1 MILNSH
7 IGFMSPT
14 SKQFISQNKRLL
26 LPLFILVCLVLPSLR
41 ELTITALSDAFF
53 QVSVFVAA
61 TLLIY
66 YYAIE
71 HFPQLELRY
80 LSAKSPILEISFSAV
95 LGALPGCGGAII
107 VVTQFT
113 KGQASF
119 GAIVAVLTA
128 TMGDAAFLLLATRP
142 TEGLI
147 IMGIGLV
154 VGTLSGLLV
163 NVIHKKDFLRPTSQE
178 QKHQIKILPTR
189 IIKMSKPV
197 WMGAIIPSL
206 IVAFLIAFNVDFM
219 QFGVNTS
226 TIINLFG
233 AAMALFI
240 VSVWAFSS
248 KGESY
253 QEVTSED
260 NPCDPASKIIKV
272 LQDTHF
278 VTAWVVVSFMLFEI
292 LVNIAGL
299 DLKSWFVHYAY
310 LAPLIAVFIGFLPGC
325 GPQII
330 VTTLYIQGIIPFSA
344 LAGNAISNDGDAL
357 FPAIAMAPKAAVVA
371 TLYTAIPALLVGYSL
386 YFLANN
392 QYNS

>member
-1 MILNSH
+1 MISLPH
-7 IGFMSPT
+7 IGFITPA
-14 SKQFISQNKRLL
+14 SKRFLSQNKRLL
-26 LPLFILVCLVLPSLR
+26 LPLFILTCLAIPQLR
-41 ELTITALSDAFF
+41 EITMTALSDAFF

-71 HFPQLELRY
+71 HLPQLELSY
-80 LSAKSPILEISFSAV
+80 LSAKSPILEISFAAV

-107 VVTQFT
+107 VVTQYT

-142 TEGLI
+142 TEGLL

-154 VGTLSGLLV
+154 VGTFSGLLV
-163 NVIHKKDFLRPTSQE
+163 NTIHKKDFLRPTAQE
-178 QKHQIKILPTR
+178 QKHQIKILSTN
-189 IIKMSKPV
+189 IIKISKPV
-197 WMGAIIPSL
+197 WMVAIIPSL
-206 IVAFLIAFNVDFM
+206 IIAFLIAFNVDFS
-219 QFGVNTS
+219 QFGASTS
-226 TIINLFG
+226 TLITLFG
-233 AAMALFI
+233 ALMALFI
-240 VSVWAFSS
+240 VSIWALSS
-248 KGESY
+248 RGESY

-260 NPCDPASKIIKV
+260 DACNPPSKIIKV

-278 VTAWVVVSFMLFEI
+278 VTAWVVASFMLFEI

-299 DLKSWFVHYAY
+299 DLKTWFVHYAY
-310 LAPLIAVFIGFLPGC
+310 LAPLIAVLIGFLPGC

-357 FPAIAMAPKAAVVA
+357 FPAIAMAPKAAVIA
-371 TLYTAIPALLVGYSL
+371 TLYTSIPALIVGYGL
-386 YFLANN
+386 YFFVEI
-392 QYNS
+392 

>member
-1 MILNSH
+1 MISLPH
-7 IGFMSPT
+7 IGFITPA
-14 SKQFISQNKRLL
+14 SKRFLSQNKRLL
-26 LPLFILVCLVLPSLR
+26 LPLFILTCLAIPQLR
-41 ELTITALSDAFF
+41 EITMTALSDAFF
-53 QVSVFVAA
+53 QVSVFVAT

-71 HFPQLELRY
+71 HLPQLELSY
-80 LSAKSPILEISFSAV
+80 LSAKSPVLEISFAAV

-142 TEGLI
+142 TEGLL

-163 NVIHKKDFLRPTSQE
+163 NTIHKKDFLCPTAQE
-178 QKHQIKILPTR
+178 QKHQIKILSTN
-189 IIKMSKPV
+189 IIKISKPV
-197 WMGAIIPSL
+197 WMVAIIPSL
-206 IVAFLIAFNVDFM
+206 VIAFLIAFNIDFS
-219 QFGVNTS
+219 QYGASTS
-226 TIINLFG
+226 TVITLFG
-233 AAMALFI
+233 AVMALFI
-240 VSVWAFSS
+240 VSIWALSS
-248 KGESY
+248 RGESY

-260 NPCDPASKIIKV
+260 GACNPPSKIIKV

-278 VTAWVVVSFMLFEI
+278 VTAWVVASFMLFEI

-299 DLKSWFVHYAY
+299 DLKTWFVHYAY
-310 LAPLIAVFIGFLPGC
+310 LAPFIAVLIGFLPGC

-344 LAGNAISNDGDAL
+344 LTGNAISNDGDAL
-357 FPAIAMAPKAAVVA
+357 FPAIAMAPKAAVIA
-371 TLYTAIPALLVGYSL
+371 TLYTSIPALLVGYGL
-386 YFLANN
+386 YFLVEI
-392 QYNS
+392 

>member
-1 MILNSH
+1 MISLPH
-7 IGFMSPT
+7 IGFITPA
-14 SKQFISQNKRLL
+14 SKRFLSQNKRLL
-26 LPLFILVCLVLPSLR
+26 LPLFILTCLAIPQLR
-41 ELTITALSDAFF
+41 EITMTALSDAFF

-71 HFPQLELRY
+71 HLPQLELSY
-80 LSAKSPILEISFSAV
+80 LSAKSPILEISFAAV

-142 TEGLI
+142 TEGLL

-154 VGTLSGLLV
+154 VGTFSGLLV
-163 NVIHKKDFLRPTSQE
+163 NTIHKKDFLRPTAQE
-178 QKHQIKILPTR
+178 QKHQIKILSTN
-189 IIKMSKPV
+189 IIKISKPV
-197 WMGAIIPSL
+197 WIVTIIPSL
-206 IVAFLIAFNVDFM
+206 IIAFLIAFNVDFS
-219 QFGVNTS
+219 QFGSSTS
-226 TIINLFG
+226 TVITLFG
-233 AAMALFI
+233 ALMALFI
-240 VSVWAFSS
+240 VSIWALSS
-248 KGESY
+248 RGESY

-260 NPCDPASKIIKV
+260 DACNPPSKIIKV

-278 VTAWVVVSFMLFEI
+278 VTAWVVASFMLFEI

-299 DLKSWFVHYAY
+299 DLKTWFVHYAY
-310 LAPLIAVFIGFLPGC
+310 LAPLIAVLIGFLPGC

-357 FPAIAMAPKAAVVA
+357 FPAIAMAPKAAVIA
-371 TLYTAIPALLVGYSL
+371 TLYTSIPALIVGYGL
-386 YFLANN
+386 YFFAEI
-392 QYNS
+392 

>member
-1 MILNSH
+1 MISLPH
-7 IGFMSPT
+7 IGFITPA
-14 SKQFISQNKRLL
+14 SKRFLSQNKRLL
-26 LPLFILVCLVLPSLR
+26 LPLFILTCLAIPQLR
-41 ELTITALSDAFF
+41 EITMTALSDAFF

-71 HFPQLELRY
+71 HLPQLELSY
-80 LSAKSPILEISFSAV
+80 LSAKSPILEISFAAV

-142 TEGLI
+142 TEGLL

-154 VGTLSGLLV
+154 VGTFSGLLV
-163 NVIHKKDFLRPTSQE
+163 NTIHKKDFLRPTAQE
-178 QKHQIKILPTR
+178 QKHQIKILSTN
-189 IIKMSKPV
+189 IIKISKPV
-197 WMGAIIPSL
+197 WMVAIIPSL
-206 IVAFLIAFNVDFM
+206 IIAFLIAFNVDFS
-219 QFGVNTS
+219 QFGSSTS
-226 TIINLFG
+226 TVITLFG
-233 AAMALFI
+233 AVMALFI
-240 VSVWAFSS
+240 VSIWALSS
-248 KGESY
+248 RGESY

-260 NPCDPASKIIKV
+260 DACNPPSKIIKV

-278 VTAWVVVSFMLFEI
+278 VTAWVVASFMLFEI

-299 DLKSWFVHYAY
+299 DLKTWFVHYAY
-310 LAPLIAVFIGFLPGC
+310 LAPLIAVLIGFLPGC

-357 FPAIAMAPKAAVVA
+357 FPAIAMAPKAAVIA
-371 TLYTAIPALLVGYSL
+371 TLYTSIPALIVGYGL
-386 YFLANN
+386 YFFAEI
-392 QYNS
+392 

>member
-1 MILNSH
+1 MISLPR
-7 IGFMSPT
+7 IGFITPA
-14 SKQFISQNKRLL
+14 SKRFLSQNKRLL
-26 LPLFILVCLVLPSLR
+26 LPLFILTCLAMPQLR
-41 ELTITALSDAFF
+41 EITITALSDAFF

-71 HFPQLELRY
+71 HLPQLELSY
-80 LSAKSPILEISFSAV
+80 LSAKSPTLEISFAAI

-142 TEGLI
+142 TEGLL

-163 NVIHKKDFLRPTSQE
+163 NTIHKKDFLRPTAQE
-178 QKHQIKILPTR
+178 QKHQIKILSTN
-189 IIKMSKPV
+189 ITKISKPV
-197 WMGAIIPSL
+197 WMVAIIPSL
-206 IVAFLIAFNVDFM
+206 VIAFLIAFNIDFS
-219 QFGVNTS
+219 QYGASTS
-226 TIINLFG
+226 TVISLFG
-233 AAMALFI
+233 AVMALFI
-240 VSVWAFSS
+240 VSIWALSS
-248 KGESY
+248 RGESY

-260 NPCDPASKIIKV
+260 DACNPPSKIIKV

-278 VTAWVVVSFMLFEI
+278 VTAWVVASFMLFEI

-299 DLKSWFVHYAY
+299 DLKTWFVHYAY
-310 LAPLIAVFIGFLPGC
+310 LAPLIAVLIGFLPGC

-344 LAGNAISNDGDAL
+344 LVGNAISNDGDAL
-357 FPAIAMAPKAAVVA
+357 FPAIAMAPKAAVIA
-371 TLYTAIPALLVGYSL
+371 TLYTSIPALLVGYGL
-386 YFLANN
+386 YFFAEI
-392 QYNS
+392 

>member
-1 MILNSH
+1 MISLPH
-7 IGFMSPT
+7 IGFITPA
-14 SKQFISQNKRLL
+14 SKRFLSQNKRLL
-26 LPLFILVCLVLPSLR
+26 LPLFILTCLAIPQLR
-41 ELTITALSDAFF
+41 EITMTALSDAFF

-71 HFPQLELRY
+71 HLPQLELSY
-80 LSAKSPILEISFSAV
+80 LSAKSPILEISFAAV

-142 TEGLI
+142 TEGLL

-154 VGTLSGLLV
+154 VGTFSGLLV
-163 NVIHKKDFLRPTSQE
+163 NTIHKKDFLRPTAQE
-178 QKHQIKILPTR
+178 QKHQIKILSTN
-189 IIKMSKPV
+189 IIKISRPV
-197 WMGAIIPSL
+197 WMVAIIPSL
-206 IVAFLIAFNVDFM
+206 IIAFLIAFNVDFS
-219 QFGVNTS
+219 QFGSSTS
-226 TIINLFG
+226 TVITLFG
-233 AAMALFI
+233 AVMALFI
-240 VSVWAFSS
+240 VSIWALSS
-248 KGESY
+248 RGESY

-260 NPCDPASKIIKV
+260 DACNPPSKIIKV

-278 VTAWVVVSFMLFEI
+278 VTAWVVASFMLFEI

-299 DLKSWFVHYAY
+299 DLKTWFVHYAY
-310 LAPLIAVFIGFLPGC
+310 LAPLIAVLIGFLPGC

-357 FPAIAMAPKAAVVA
+357 FPAIAIAPKAAVIA
-371 TLYTAIPALLVGYSL
+371 TIYTSIPALIVGYGL
-386 YFLANN
+386 YFFAEI
-392 QYNS
+392 

>member
-1 MILNSH
+1 MISLPH
-7 IGFMSPT
+7 IGFITPA
-14 SKQFISQNKRLL
+14 SKRFLSQNKRLL
-26 LPLFILVCLVLPSLR
+26 LPLFILTCLVIPQLR
-41 ELTITALSDAFF
+41 EITMTALSDAFF

-71 HFPQLELRY
+71 HLPQLELSY
-80 LSAKSPILEISFSAV
+80 LSAKSSVLEISFAAV

-142 TEGLI
+142 TEGLL

-154 VGTLSGLLV
+154 VGTFSGLLV
-163 NVIHKKDFLRPTSQE
+163 NTIHKKEFLRPTAQE
-178 QKHQIKILPTR
+178 QKHQIKILSTN
-189 IIKMSKPV
+189 IIKISKPV
-197 WMGAIIPSL
+197 WMVAIIPSL
-206 IVAFLIAFNVDFM
+206 IIAFLIAFNVDFS
-219 QFGVNTS
+219 QFGSSTS
-226 TIINLFG
+226 TVITLFG
-233 AAMALFI
+233 ALMALFI
-240 VSVWAFSS
+240 VSIWALSS
-248 KGESY
+248 RGESY

-260 NPCDPASKIIKV
+260 DACTPPSKIIKV

-278 VTAWVVVSFMLFEI
+278 VTAWVVASFMLFEI
-292 LVNIAGL
+292 LINIAGL
-299 DLKSWFVHYAY
+299 DLKTWFVHYAY
-310 LAPLIAVFIGFLPGC
+310 LAPLIAVLIGFLPGC

-344 LAGNAISNDGDAL
+344 LTGNAISNDGDAL
-357 FPAIAMAPKAAVVA
+357 FPAIAMAPKAAVIA
-371 TLYTAIPALLVGYSL
+371 TLYTSIPALLVGYGL
-386 YFLANN
+386 YFLVEI
-392 QYNS
+392 

>member
-1 MILNSH
+1 MISLPH
-7 IGFMSPT
+7 IGFITPA
-14 SKQFISQNKRLL
+14 SKRFLSQNKRLL
-26 LPLFILVCLVLPSLR
+26 LPLFILTCLAIPQLR
-41 ELTITALSDAFF
+41 EITMTALSDAFF

-71 HFPQLELRY
+71 HLPQLELSY
-80 LSAKSPILEISFSAV
+80 LSAKSPILEISFAAV

-142 TEGLI
+142 TEGLL

-154 VGTLSGLLV
+154 VGTFSGLLV
-163 NVIHKKDFLRPTSQE
+163 NTIHKKDFLRPTVQE
-178 QKHQIKILPTR
+178 QKHQIKILSTN
-189 IIKMSKPV
+189 IIKISKPV
-197 WMGAIIPSL
+197 WMVAIIPSL
-206 IVAFLIAFNVDFM
+206 IIAFLIAFNVDFS
-219 QFGVNTS
+219 QFGSNTS
-226 TIINLFG
+226 TVITLFG
-233 AAMALFI
+233 ALMALFI
-240 VSVWAFSS
+240 VSIWALSS
-248 KGESY
+248 RGESY

-260 NPCDPASKIIKV
+260 DACHPPSKIIKV

-278 VTAWVVVSFMLFEI
+278 VTAWVVASFMLFEI

-299 DLKSWFVHYAY
+299 DLKTWFVHYAY
-310 LAPLIAVFIGFLPGC
+310 LAPLIAVLIGFLPGC

-357 FPAIAMAPKAAVVA
+357 FPAIAMAPKAAVIA
-371 TLYTAIPALLVGYSL
+371 TLYTSIPALIVGYGL
-386 YFLANN
+386 YFFAEI
-392 QYNS
+392 